1 MAGSGSASAS
11 SRSCYGSEPA
21 VSFSDISVGEVSC
34 LEAGGSP
41 LDSLWEGR
49 HQPRPQSRQSV
60 SQSVSEPRLTGA
72 SSLPHTHKHT
82 HTSHPAGIIRHLDA
96 TLLHETALRWLME
109 TDIRNNVRECVRSFE
124 KVS

>member
-1 MAGSGSASAS
+1 MGGAT
-11 SRSCYGSEPA
+11 PA
-21 VSFSDISVGEVSC
+21 PTAVK
-34 LEAGGSP
+34 A
-41 LDSLWEGR
+41 
-49 HQPRPQSRQSV
+49 V